1 MDSFYQNGTDIII
14 IISSVCAFLL
24 MCTRVLYKSKCK
36 KIDLCCGL
44 IIVDRNVDI
53 ETDIIDIIPRQNN
66 NINV

>member
-14 IISSVCAFLL
+14 IISAVCGFLL
-24 MCTRVLYKSKCK
+24 MCTRVLYKSKCT
-36 KIDLCCGL
+36 KINFCGL
-44 IIVDRNVDI
+44 IVVDRNVEI